1 MREKI
6 IWILILCTAAMLGF
20 YMGLGS
26 DIKRMSN
33 PQGAAP
39 KYEISYGCRDAE
51 PVHNKNDKIIGYFAQ
66 CLCFISDDTHEAT
79 FWDLESVNHLEF
91 QAAHAADAKTL
102 CESGCQ
108 DLCREKVGTALRE
121 NPNFKIPTRW

>member
-1 MREKI
+1 MKKI
-6 IWILILCTAAMLGF
+6 IWILILCTTAMLGF

-33 PQGAAP
+33 PQNTAH

-51 PVHNKNDKIIGYFAQ
+51 PIYNKNDKIIGYFAK
-66 CLCFISDDTHEAT
+66 CLCFISDDTRKAT

-91 QAAHAADAKTL
+91 QAANAVDANTL
-102 CESGCQ
+102 CESGCPA
-108 DLCREKVGTALRE
+108 LCDKKVGDELHKK
-121 NPNFKIPTRW
+121 PNFEIPTRW

>member
-33 PQGAAP
+33 PQNTAH
-39 KYEISYGCRDAE
+39 KYEISYGCRDSE
-51 PVHNKNDKIIGYFAQ
+51 PIYSKNDKIIGYFAQ
-66 CLCFISDDTHEAT
+66 CLCFISDGMHEAT
-79 FWDLESVNHLEF
+79 FWDLESVNHLEY
-91 QAAHAADAKTL
+91 QSTNATDAKTL

-108 DLCREKVGTALRE
+108 ILCQEKVDAALRE
-121 NPNFKIPTRW
+121 NPNFEIPTRW